1 MTQIT
6 LARARNRVLIAT
18 SLQLELPTVP
28 PRRPAGRQALAAAT
42 VLWLLA
48 AQFVAVSPGAHHW
61 LHGGA
66 AGAHHECAA
75 ILLDKGLVEPAAGL
89 PPLAVPALILVAPL
103 EPPVRKPDAAP
114 HFLPPGR
121 APPPA

>member
-1 MTQIT
+1 
-6 LARARNRVLIAT
+6 
-18 SLQLELPTVP
+18 LQLELPAVP
-28 PRRPAGRQALAAAT
+28 SRRTAGRLALAAGA

-48 AQFVAVSPGAHHW
+48 AQLVAVSPEAHHW

-66 AGAHHECAA
+66 AGTHHECAA
-75 ILLDKGLVEPAAGL
+75 VLLDKGLIEPAAGL
-89 PPLAVPALILVAPL
+89 PALAVPALILVAPL
-103 EPPVRKPDAAP
+103 EPAAGKPAAVP